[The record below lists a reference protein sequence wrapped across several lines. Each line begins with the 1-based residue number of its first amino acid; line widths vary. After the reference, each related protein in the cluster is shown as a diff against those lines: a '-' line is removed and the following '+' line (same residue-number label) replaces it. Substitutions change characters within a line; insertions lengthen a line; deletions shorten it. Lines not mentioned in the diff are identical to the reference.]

1 MSRSRWVAF
10 FRRMISTL
18 SVKLISKFKADGR
31 TFLPPV
37 FIRKRAAKSD
47 RQPIDRGEGMSKL
60 KKAAATAVSVIFW
73 LIVWQIAAM
82 KINNKI
88 LLVSPI
94 AVVVRLVELIPTRDF
109 LSSAVFST
117 ARVLLGFALGM
128 TAGCALAWAAG
139 KVKFIRVLFSP
150 LISVMKSI
158 PVASF
163 TILALIWIGSRDLS
177 VLVSFLICVPIVYAN
192 MLEGIDNLDPK
203 LKEMSRIFKIPL
215 WKRFTSVYLSQ
226 LLPYFR
232 SAVRLAIGL
241 CWKSGVAAEVIG
253 IPDGSMG
260 EKLFESKVYLETA
273 DLFAWT
279 LAVIV
284 LSWLCEKLFVSL
296 VALLQRR
303 VERS

>member
-1 MSRSRWVAF
+1 
-10 FRRMISTL
+10 
-18 SVKLISKFKADGR
+18 
-31 TFLPPV
+31 
-37 FIRKRAAKSD
+37 
-47 RQPIDRGEGMSKL
+47 
-60 KKAAATAVSVIFW
+60 
-73 LIVWQIAAM
+73 M

-94 AVVVRLVELIPTRDF
+94 EVAGRLVKLTTAPEF
-109 LSSAVFST
+109 WKSAVFS
-117 ARVLLGFALGM
+117 AVRILLGFALGM
-128 TAGCALAWAAG
+128 TAGCLLAWAAG
-139 KVKFIRVLFSP
+139 KLKFIRILFSP
-150 LISVMKSI
+150 LVSVMKSI

-203 LKEMSRIFKIPL
+203 LKEMSKIFRIPL
-215 WKRFTSVYLSQ
+215 RKRFTGVYLSQ

-232 SAVRLAIGL
+232 SSVRLAIGL

-284 LSWLCEKLFVSL
+284 LSWLCEKVFVSL

-303 VERS
+303 IERS